1 MQRSRKKTSLWN
13 LFFHNY
19 SIVYAFC
26 SGILLLPI
34 ILNFINIE
42 LYGVWLA
49 STCVINWFTM
59 FDPGIS
65 SVLTQQVSNYLGK
78 KDHERVSGIVCS
90 GFVLALLFAVL
101 FILFGLIFFES
112 VHSYVNTENVNKVND
127 FKWAIYLALFATSI
141 ICFSYSLTA
150 INQGFQSSL
159 GVGLIYMFT
168 TFTELLLIIIFLNL
182 GYSLISFGLSMLY
195 RGIMLSILNIIYFI
209 WRMKCDDFTLFFSL
223 TGFSQLSAKVFYT
236 FFSKSIDGIAKNL
249 DLVLINNFLGSQFV
263 PLLTVTKKSSTL
275 IRSLLERPALAL
287 FPTISNLNG
296 TGDIQ
301 KTKFITIR
309 LINLITWTI
318 GLFSSGLYLLN
329 YSFVSL
335 WVGSEFYAGTLING
349 ALIVSM
355 IIISFS
361 NMLSTLCYSIG
372 NIKGNSI
379 ILFIQSILSIPLM
392 FLGIKYFDMFGA
404 ISLPLISIVLVSL
417 WYYPKI
423 LITKLKINNFE
434 LLGIIKEIILTFITF
449 ILVIFLIRNI
459 FLESWY
465 SFIYFVFFISILFV
479 FILFSFSKSFRYE
492 SKNIFEIL
500 KLKIT

>member
-1 MQRSRKKTSLWN
+1 M
-13 LFFHNY
+13 
-19 SIVYAFC
+19 
-26 SGILLLPI
+26 
-34 ILNFINIE
+34 
-42 LYGVWLA
+42 
-49 STCVINWFTM
+49 
-59 FDPGIS
+59 
-65 SVLTQQVSNYLGK
+65 
-78 KDHERVSGIVCS
+78 
-90 GFVLALLFAVL
+90 
-101 FILFGLIFFES
+101 
-112 VHSYVNTENVNKVND
+112 
-127 FKWAIYLALFATSI
+127 
-141 ICFSYSLTA
+141 
-150 INQGFQSSL
+150 
-159 GVGLIYMFT
+159 
-168 TFTELLLIIIFLNL
+168 
-182 GYSLISFGLSMLY
+182 
-195 RGIMLSILNIIYFI
+195 
-209 WRMKCDDFTLFFSL
+209 
-223 TGFSQLSAKVFYT
+223 
-236 FFSKSIDGIAKNL
+236 
-249 DLVLINNFLGSQFV
+249 
-263 PLLTVTKKSSTL
+263 
-275 IRSLLERPALAL
+275 
-287 FPTISNLNG
+287 
-296 TGDIQ
+296 
-301 KTKFITIR
+301 
-309 LINLITWTI
+309 
-318 GLFSSGLYLLN
+318 FSSGLYLLN

-434 LLGIIKEIILTFITF
+434 FLGIIKEIILTFITF

-465 SFIYFVFFISILFV
+465 SFTYFVFFISILFV

>member
-1 MQRSRKKTSLWN
+1 M
-13 LFFHNY
+13 
-19 SIVYAFC
+19 
-26 SGILLLPI
+26 
-34 ILNFINIE
+34 
-42 LYGVWLA
+42 A

-78 KDHERVSGIVCS
+78 NDYERVSGIVCS
-90 GFVLALLFAVL
+90 GFVLALLFAIL
-101 FILFGLIFFES
+101 FIIFGLTFFES
-112 VHSYVNTENVNKVND
+112 IHSYVNTESVNEIYD
-127 FKWAIYLALFATSI
+127 FKLAIYMALFATSI
-141 ICFSYSLTA
+141 ICFSYSITA

-168 TFTELLLIIIFLNL
+168 TFTELILTIIFLNL

-195 RGIMLSILNIIYFI
+195 RGVMLTILNIIYFT
-209 WRMKCDDFTLFFSL
+209 WRMRCDDFTLFFSL

-263 PLLTVTKKSSTL
+263 PLLTVTKKSSVL
-275 IRSLLERPALAL
+275 IRSLIERPALAL
-287 FPTISNLNG
+287 LPTISNLNG

-301 KTKFITIR
+301 KTKFVTIR

-329 YSFVSL
+329 FSFVSL
-335 WVGSEFYAGTLING
+335 WLGSEFYAGSLINS

-355 IIISFS
+355 IFISFS
-361 NMLSTLCYSIG
+361 NVLSTLCYSIG

-392 FLGIKYFDMFGA
+392 FLGIKYFGILGVVLF
-404 ISLPLISIVLVSL
+404 SLISIIIVSL

-423 LITKLKINNFE
+423 LVTKLNITSFE
-434 LLGIIKEIILTFITF
+434 LLGIIKEFLFTFITF
-449 ILVIFLIRNI
+449 LLVISLISNI
-459 FLESWY
+459 LLESWF
-465 SFIYFVFFISILFV
+465 SFIYLGFLIAILFV
-479 FILFSFSKSFRYE
+479 FILFLFSKSFRCE
-492 SKNIFEIL
+492 
-500 KLKIT
+500 LKIIFGILRFKFC